1 MTSIES
7 EFSVAIDLFEDLKS
21 SECGHRLEI
30 DYYAKVKEMEFVV
43 HCNRYSC
50 LCSIRIVCFS
60 LVIVRK
66 RKGDPPF
73 PEEWKVHLLK
83 RCQSKYSASSR

>member
-50 LCSIRIVCFS
+50 SHNNGKACIIFTGKNRQ
-60 LVIVRK
+60 R
-66 RKGDPPF
+66 R
-73 PEEWKVHLLK
+73 
-83 RCQSKYSASSR
+83 